1 MKINIFSSVCA
12 VVVVFAHF
20 LSVAP
25 VTHAQ
30 NTPQIS
36 PIAGLVFDTPLPEK
50 YTKKNFSLHFLAS
63 YDMKATDI
71 LTVKKSMPTPITV
84 TSATTS
90 SSVLDLLV
98 PPVLAEESTSSS
110 ELVLATSIQ
119 NTEIVPTELNSPTP
133 EPSTQPKSKNT
144 EVVITPK
151 ATIKPTSTP
160 TEKPSSSPI
169 ASIKPLPTVAPTST
183 PTPTAEPAVNT
194 GGLSADKIFDLVN
207 NYRSSKGLPP
217 VQKDERACEVARSRA
232 PEIAAEISGG
242 YMHKGIRERALPYFN
257 SEIIISMR
265 SEEAAVQWWIN
276 DYIHR
281 VQMEGDYKY
290 SCAACSGNSCVQ
302 EFTNFVPRG

>member
-1 MKINIFSSVCA
+1 MKIHIFSSVCA

-20 LSVAP
+20 LTVAP

-30 NTPQIS
+30 NIPQIS
-36 PIAGLVFDTPLPEK
+36 PIEGLVFDTPLPEK

-63 YDMKATDI
+63 YDMKAADI
-71 LTVKKSMPTPITV
+71 LTVKKSIPTPLTV

-98 PPVLAEESTSSS
+98 PTVLAEESTPSSV
-110 ELVLATSIQ
+110 LVLAETDQ
-119 NTEIVPTELNSPTP
+119 IV
-133 EPSTQPKSKNT
+133 EPSPSPVFQEKAKFVEPTA
-144 EVVITPK
+144 TPK
-151 ATIKPTSTP
+151 ATVKPTSTP
-160 TEKPSSSPI
+160 TQKPS
-169 ASIKPLPTVAPTST
+169 AKPEITST
-183 PTPTAEPAVNT
+183 PTPTTAPTSTPSPTPSPATNT
-194 GGLSADKIFDLVN
+194 GGLSADRIFELVN